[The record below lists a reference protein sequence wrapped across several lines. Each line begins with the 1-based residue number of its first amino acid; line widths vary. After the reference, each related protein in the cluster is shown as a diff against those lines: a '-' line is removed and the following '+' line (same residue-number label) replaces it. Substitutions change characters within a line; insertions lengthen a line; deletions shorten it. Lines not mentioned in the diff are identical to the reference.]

1 MMAYQHGWPK
11 LAAYEKKFTTFIDP
25 LGIGNEFSYVL
36 VVFAEFFAAI
46 AVALGLF
53 TRFAC
58 IPNII
63 TMLVAAFIVHGD
75 DPFSKKEL
83 AIFYA
88 VGFTVIA
95 LLDGGAYSVDAW
107 RKKRVD

>member
-1 MMAYQHGWPK
+1 MAFQHGWPK
-11 LAAYEKKFTTFIDP
+11 LAAYDKKFTTFIDP

-36 VVFAEFFAAI
+36 VVFAEFFAAL
-46 AVALGLF
+46 AVTVGLF

-63 TMLVAAFIVHGD
+63 AMLVAAFIVHGD

-88 VGFTVIA
+88 AGFTAIA
-95 LLDGGAYSVDAW
+95 LLDAGAYSIDAW
-107 RKKRVD
+107 RKKRAH